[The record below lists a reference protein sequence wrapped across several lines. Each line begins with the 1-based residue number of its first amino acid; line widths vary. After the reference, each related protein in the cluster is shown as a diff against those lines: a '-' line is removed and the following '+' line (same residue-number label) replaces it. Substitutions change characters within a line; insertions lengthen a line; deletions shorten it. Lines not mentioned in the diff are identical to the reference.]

1 MIYIHQW
8 HTCSR
13 CSSRPYCLLNIWCI
27 CCLTPHAYFSS
38 KHKLLLGNII
48 YSFYRFCSVEFIP
61 RDIQMV
67 KIPNTLIAEN
77 ASETLCNGLRTNP
90 STQPKATQQNIFEF
104 TRLDILLHT
113 NVKLL
118 PRGKTHQLCTIVRGL
133 RFAANVLK
141 VSSLFKYVT
150 CFSI

>member
-1 MIYIHQW
+1 MAYLQPLQLEAILFAEHLKYLL
-8 HTCSR
+8 SR
-13 CSSRPYCLLNIWCI
+13 
-27 CCLTPHAYFSS
+27 PHAYFSS

-48 YSFYRFCSVEFIP
+48 YSFYRLCSVEFIP

-77 ASETLCNGLRTNP
+77 ASETLCNSLRTNP
-90 STQPKATQQNIFEF
+90 STQPKATKQNILEF
-104 TRLDILLHT
+104 TQLDILLYT

-141 VSSLFKYVT
+141 VSSLRCENSNMSHASVFK
-150 CFSI
+150 